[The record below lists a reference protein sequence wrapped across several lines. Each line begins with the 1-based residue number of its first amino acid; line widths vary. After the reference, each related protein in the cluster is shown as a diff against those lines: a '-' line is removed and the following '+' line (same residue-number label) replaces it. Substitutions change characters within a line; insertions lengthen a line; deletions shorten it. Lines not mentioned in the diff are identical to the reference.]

1 MTRTN
6 TAQYLLHGILYGKVV
21 SSTFCKSLAF
31 TMLKKYCCLLPAATK
46 LGQGNIFTSMCQEF
60 CPGGGGEGVCL
71 SACWDTPPQS
81 RHTPPPEQT
90 HHPPEQTPL
99 DQADPTSPPGAD
111 TPPRTRQTPLGAAT
125 IPPGPGRPPRSR
137 HHPPREADSSIRST
151 SGQYASYWNAFLL
164 NLTSLTK

>member
-31 TMLKKYCCLLPAATK
+31 TMLKKYCCLLLAATK

-60 CPGGGGEGVCL
+60 CPRGWGREGCL
-71 SACWDTPPQS
+71 PQCMLGY
-81 RHTPPPEQT
+81 TPPEQT

-99 DQADPTSPPGAD
+99 DQADPTSPREQ

-125 IPPGPGRPPRSR
+125 IPPGPGRPPQEQTP
-137 HHPPREADSSIRST
+137 PPREADSSIRST